1 MSNKDLGG
9 HWAGDLRFICPRCRH
24 EIDLRPEVTIT
35 KCYLCGF
42 EVKRVGAVYSFVA
55 DSERTG
61 WQEFFDRRSQLA
73 DARSSAGSDYRFAK
87 QQQLLVRAFRHICAD
102 ELADSKILDLGCGNG
117 SFSRALWPDR
127 NLVGVD
133 YSMGMCQLAHSTAL
147 RVFNADVLALPFADE
162 QFDLIYCA
170 EVLPCIADLSK
181 ASGELARVCR
191 RGGRI
196 VVSTSERS
204 SLLRQAARLVRKVL
218 PHPLTPTNARV
229 IMRSAH
235 EIALAFAPRL
245 AVCGTCWIHFPSD
258 WLYCVSGTHHPC
270 SFMATNA
277 IIGFIKLPCN

>member
-102 ELADSKILDLGCGNG
+102 ELANSKILDLGCGNG

-170 EVLPCIADLSK
+170 EVYRALRI
-181 ASGELARVCR
+181 CR
-191 RGGRI
+191 RRAGNWRVFADE
-196 VVSTSERS
+196 VVELSSARRSAHPCSDKRRGWCERS
-204 SLLRQAARLVRKVL
+204 CLIPSLQQM
-218 PHPLTPTNARV
+218 HEF